1 MIHPRFIDLTFK
13 PILWHIM
20 CRYAA
25 LKKVIYD
32 LEKGQTQDP
41 NGTDHHERSSLL
53 EDGRHVD
60 TVEAFVPLLDREL
73 GKIVLFY
80 KSQETELRGELNI
93 LATDIATAEAQGV
106 ARDEGEEEEAVDSD
120 DEETSNWGMSSTRRK
135 RSLSTNVRTHLRTI
149 SSGSSSFS
157 FSSRFTG

>member
-53 EDGRHVD
+53 EDGRHVA
-60 TVEAFVPLLDREL
+60 TVEAFVPPLDRHL
-73 GKIVLFY
+73 GRIVLFY
-80 KSQETELRGELNI
+80 KSQETELRGQWNSLP
-93 LATDIATAEAQGV
+93 TDIATADAQGV
-106 ARDEGEEEEAVDSD
+106 ARDEGEAKEAVDSHG
-120 DEETSNWGMSSTRRK
+120 E
-135 RSLSTNVRTHLRTI
+135 
-149 SSGSSSFS
+149 
-157 FSSRFTG
+157 